1 MGILP
6 RFWKGESI
14 VYKIFY
20 IFIVVLFVISAVS
33 ITCDLKD
40 AYEDVLMFGEDL
52 VVLIGV
58 SC

>member
-14 VYKIFY
+14 VYKMCY
-20 IFIVVLFVISAVS
+20 IFIVIFLAISAIS

-40 AYEDVLMFGEDL
+40 AYKDVLIFGEDL